1 MQVLLVCTE
10 GLRGHEQSLY
20 LCPPQAPVSLRT
32 LVLDSFCSWKLA
44 SLSVKPEIP
53 LVVVFQLGSP
63 GSAGVKNPPA
73 SARHSGVD
81 PWVGETPWRRK
92 WQPTPVFLP
101 GENPM
106 DRRPWRA
113 TVYGV
118 AESRTWLKMHVFQSD
133 EFVGPSSPSLIQS
146 KSDKFLYNWKS
157 V

>member
-1 MQVLLVCTE
+1 MLLVCTE
-10 GLRGHEQSLY
+10 GLSGHEQSLY

-32 LVLDSFCSWKLA
+32 LVLDSFCSCKLA
-44 SLSVKPEIP
+44 CLSVKPEIP

-101 GENPM
+101 GESHGQ
-106 DRRPWRA
+106 RTLEGYSLWSCR
-113 TVYGV
+113 
-118 AESRTWLKMHVFQSD
+118 ESDMTENACLSFR
-133 EFVGPSSPSLIQS
+133 
-146 KSDKFLYNWKS
+146 
-157 V
+157 